1 MDQRAQYFLQ
11 VLEKIGSPLLS
22 AVIENPATEP
32 AQAEEAQTIA
42 SLLARTVQASIDIGK
57 TINFAALGEQ
67 GDSLRLALA
76 ALASGIISS
85 QYKTSGKMP
94 AEADIKRFTTALQA
108 VLTFSDNFT
117 ADSQATE
124 RLNQL
129 HATGAPADA
138 LQMTVQFIQ
147 AFVPVVNAVGTFS
160 FGQNEQTMVME
171 VAQRLLGSA
180 TSIAASIPGARSEM
194 QQRAAELAMVR
205 ALAQLYAASHK
216 AETTRLMTLSE
227 DQRQPHGSSIDRVW
241 QGFDLRLQMLTQLAS
256 SILQPDKGSASAGG
270 GEKLKPAATVV
281 PEVKAPPQ
289 PPESAAKPAIFS
301 SPAPPQTPTQTQAA
315 PPVSPPPA
323 TSTTAQNP
331 LSMFAKKPETPAP
344 ETPPGTSEAPVPPAT
359 PPTNPPL
366 SGSNPMAFFK
376 GPVNK
381 TDET

>member
-117 ADSQATE
+117 ADTQATE

-241 QGFDLRLQMLTQLAS
+241 QSFDLRLQMLTQLAS
-256 SILQPDKGSASAGG
+256 SILQPDKGSASASGT
-270 GEKLKPAATVV
+270 EKLKPAATVM
-281 PEVKAPPQ
+281 PEVKAPPA

-301 SPAPPQTPTQTQAA
+301 SPAPPQTPA
-315 PPVSPPPA
+315 PPPA

-344 ETPPGTSEAPVPPAT
+344 ETPPGTAETPVPPAT